1 MPTPILSIGSVRS
14 ARERSHHGSSH
25 HGSGWPR
32 SSPVSVR
39 YPTDRPMRPPSST
52 NSHERDR
59 GAHRVAMSM
68 HAPYLARF
76 DDGGGNPYEYV
87 PELSRRARGIPVWA
101 TLRALGR
108 SGVADLVDRLSLRA
122 RQLAEGIAAIPGA
135 RILNEVVFTPVA
147 IAFEDDERTRAV
159 TDAILADGEVW
170 MSGSELHGRAV
181 LRLSI
186 SNWQTNERDVSRA
199 IEAVRRAWAVVD
211 AARS

>member
-1 MPTPILSIGSVRS
+1 
-14 ARERSHHGSSH
+14 
-25 HGSGWPR
+25 
-32 SSPVSVR
+32 
-39 YPTDRPMRPPSST
+39 
-52 NSHERDR
+52 
-59 GAHRVAMSM
+59 MSM
-68 HAPYLARF
+68 HAPYLAHF

-87 PELSRRARGIPVWA
+87 PELSRRARSIPVWA

-159 TDAILADGEVW
+159 TDASLADGEVW
-170 MSGSELHGRAV
+170 MSGSEWHGRAV